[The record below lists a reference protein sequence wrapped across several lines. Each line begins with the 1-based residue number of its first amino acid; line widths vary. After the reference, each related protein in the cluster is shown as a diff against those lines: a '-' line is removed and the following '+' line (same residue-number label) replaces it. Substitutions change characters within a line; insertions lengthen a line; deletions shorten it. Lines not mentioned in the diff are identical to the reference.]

1 MKQKLLFLSMLLI
14 IPAAIFGE
22 SNIEK
27 AIQAFDSGDS
37 DAAIMYANE
46 ELKINPESS
55 DAYTIR
61 GLASANTNT
70 DDAISDFSKALSVYK
85 EGSTYTKCEIYSYRG
100 TVYNNI
106 GNTSN
111 ALEDYNEAI
120 KNNNISYVSYKIRG
134 SLFYKMEQYDDA
146 IKDYKQAL
154 EIYPHY
160 ADACQG
166 IADCYLAKNELD
178 SCINY
183 VDLVLAY
190 KPELTESY
198 LIRAYVEYLQEKYE
212 DALSD
217 YFNLKNHQNCIQC
230 GYHDLFYELIDKIP
244 EYAMGLANE
253 KIQSDSTNVN
263 YLLIR
268 FEISY
273 RQKKYKQAIE
283 DLSYIIKIQGEDP
296 VILANRAISYY
307 KNGEYENAII
317 DLTAYLQHGDDDKK
331 YRLRALIYRILGSF
345 DDAEKDLTKLIE
357 IDPTNASYY
366 STRGMLKLCKKNY
379 NDALKDFN
387 QGLII
392 APESFEIHRLRGK
405 CYQLLSDTA
414 NATVDFNYILEN
426 DTVPDIKSQR
436 HYVLAYTNK
445 DSEAIDWLDTVIM
458 YTMFEDNLLGKST
471 SINDA
476 FFNYLYGRIYAIIGN
491 LDKAIYHLYEIHKT
505 GDNTYWS
512 YILNDSD
519 WDSIRKDKRYKN
531 LVKELKKKKILKQFN
546 K

>member
-217 YFNLKNHQNCIQC
+217 YFKLKNHQNCIQC

-268 FEISY
+268 FEILY

-366 STRGMLKLCKKNY
+366 STRGM
-379 NDALKDFN
+379 
-387 QGLII
+387 
-392 APESFEIHRLRGK
+392 
-405 CYQLLSDTA
+405 
-414 NATVDFNYILEN
+414 
-426 DTVPDIKSQR
+426 
-436 HYVLAYTNK
+436 
-445 DSEAIDWLDTVIM
+445 
-458 YTMFEDNLLGKST
+458 
-471 SINDA
+471 
-476 FFNYLYGRIYAIIGN
+476 
-491 LDKAIYHLYEIHKT
+491 
-505 GDNTYWS
+505 
-512 YILNDSD
+512 
-519 WDSIRKDKRYKN
+519 
-531 LVKELKKKKILKQFN
+531 
-546 K
+546 